1 MTKVAIYTRVST
13 DGQTTENQL
22 RDLHQVGER
31 LGWEI
36 VQEHVDEGI
45 SGAKGRDQRPAF
57 DALINAVTRREIDL
71 VAAWS
76 VDRLSRSLSDL
87 VGFLEQLQARGV
99 GLFLHQQGI
108 DTTTPGGRALFQML
122 GVFSELERALI
133 ATRIQA
139 GLTRARAQGKRIGR
153 PPLPGYK
160 VREIQGQLQAGNG
173 VRKTARLVGCG
184 VGTVQRVKAN
194 LCADAR

>member
-1 MTKVAIYTRVST
+1 MRVAIYARVST
-13 DGQTTENQL
+13 DHQTTENQL
-22 RDLHQVGER
+22 RDLHEVGER

-45 SGAKGRDQRPAF
+45 SGAKGREQRPAF
-57 DALINAVTRREIDL
+57 DALMNAISRREIDI

-160 VREIQGQLQAGNG
+160 LTEIRQHLQAGNG
-173 VRKTARLVGCG
+173 IRKTAKLVGCG
-184 VGTVQRVKAN
+184 VGTVQRIKTELVPGIQ
-194 LCADAR
+194 